1 MDVAIEV
8 TAIINPCNSLQLF
21 IVVATSVIFFC
32 FVVVV
37 AGVMAV
43 SAVLLIIMGILVT
56 MFFSKMVDSFIYKVL
71 TNVQTNETQPFV
83 IDVARV
89 VRPLSE
95 LLSVDSYLEIM
106 KSRALCNTQTE
117 LFFFTLG
124 SRHFRSHVRACNL
137 SVLATL

>member
-1 MDVAIEV
+1 
-8 TAIINPCNSLQLF
+8 
-21 IVVATSVIFFC
+21 
-32 FVVVV
+32 
-37 AGVMAV
+37 MAV

-56 MFFSKMVDSFIYKVL
+56 MFFSRMVDSFIYKVL

-106 KSRALCNTQTE
+106 KSRALCNAQTE
-117 LFFFTLG
+117 LFFLYPRVTALSFT
-124 SRHFRSHVRACNL
+124 CQ
-137 SVLATL
+137 SV